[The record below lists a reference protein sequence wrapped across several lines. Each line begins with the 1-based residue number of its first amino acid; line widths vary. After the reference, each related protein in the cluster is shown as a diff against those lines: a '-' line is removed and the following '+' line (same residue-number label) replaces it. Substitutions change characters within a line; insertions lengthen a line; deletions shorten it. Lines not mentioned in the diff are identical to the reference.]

1 MTFCPY
7 CGVRQQIDLREINFR
22 DLGAEESMPCPHCE
36 TALDVIEFETD
47 PPVTIERCTTCY
59 GMFFNPGE
67 LEYLLEQNTN
77 PFVWLDFNGMEQIAA
92 DFGNEREIVY
102 RKCPLCAERMH
113 HINFGGRSGVI
124 LDQCGKHGV
133 WVEGGELRRLME
145 WWRAGGKHVH
155 QAHEAER
162 ARRIFGELDESQREA
177 MRQAGS
183 QMPRDWSVGGGPTS
197 GGGGFTAFDAFDVAD
212 LLVGAVKGI
221 FKAVI
226 R

>member
-1 MTFCPY
+1 
-7 CGVRQQIDLREINFR
+7 
-22 DLGAEESMPCPHCE
+22 
-36 TALDVIEFETD
+36 
-47 PPVTIERCTTCY
+47 
-59 GMFFNPGE
+59 
-67 LEYLLEQNTN
+67 
-77 PFVWLDFNGMEQIAA
+77 
-92 DFGNEREIVY
+92 
-102 RKCPLCAERMH
+102 
-113 HINFGGRSGVI
+113 
-124 LDQCGKHGV
+124 
-133 WVEGGELRRLME
+133 ME